1 MGSDGAAMRALSSL
15 HCFLRSEP
23 GSDAIPRLR
32 LLLVPARSP
41 DTLVLPSS
49 TKVTGLLRRL
59 IATSQGMVTKSYD
72 MDVIIIYSGRCPF
85 LKKVSTKR
93 SIGGSADGRE

>member
-1 MGSDGAAMRALSSL
+1 MRALSSL

-41 DTLVLPSS
+41 DTLVLPAS
-49 TKVTGLLRRL
+49 TKVTGLLRLL

>member
-1 MGSDGAAMRALSSL
+1 MRALSSL

-49 TKVTGLLRRL
+49 TKVTGLLRLL

>member
-1 MGSDGAAMRALSSL
+1 MGSGGAAMGALSSL

-49 TKVTGLLRRL
+49 TKVTGLLRLL

>member
-1 MGSDGAAMRALSSL
+1 MGSGGAAMRALSFL

-32 LLLVPARSP
+32 LLLVPACSP

-49 TKVTGLLRRL
+49 TKVTGLLRLL